1 MCCVGSCGGIR
12 KTLRGNYMTHAT
24 EELIEE
30 LCEIIDSNKYLLLS
44 GGTAVGKSYIAK
56 EIANKSKLPQY
67 QSQGSLSVAETEY
80 KVEMETVQIHPGYS
94 YEDFVAGVSLK
105 TSDRGFSFD
114 YKDKIFLSLL
124 KKANKSW
131 AKKECKKYFLI
142 IEDIGR
148 GYISGILGDVLPLL
162 EPHGTEE
169 FYIASNSR
177 TKLAIPPN
185 IYVIAT
191 FCTTIDSVEQMNY
204 GFLRHFYH
212 RTIESDYHYMNDGAT
227 DVYSDYDI
235 SPNAMFYRAKR
246 VVLENLRYKN
256 QMSKYDCN
264 RYVIG
269 HGLYH
274 QGGITQIMRHQV
286 IPILKQ
292 YVKDG
297 IVDKSAKTGIDV
309 LEQLV
314 SGKYSKDSTLADN
327 DHINEQR
334 SDVTPELFY
343 DEGITH
349 RPIVNLVARIKTQ
362 GLLNDSDIINTI
374 LFNQGVLLRK
384 SSRLDGVVRDFPSPG
399 YLYIK
404 RSDRDIY
411 SYGTTKKADGSS
423 KNPRYFYSSNKSDI
437 LKIDGIEYASVAEMQ
452 PKEYTRWSEDLND
465 DDYINERASSSP
477 NSIMFRILRNYY
489 KCLDQNY
496 TAYLIEFPDDNNIRI
511 LKEFAKAEFDDLI
524 QYVRQIGTGSDEADV
539 NLERNREFRE
549 KISKLILFWT
559 DAGSIIT
566 WNGQSIKVE
575 GVYKVNV
582 TEKYKEYAGAMEEL
596 DIHQMI
602 MQGPPGTSKTYSS
615 REFLRYVGKKDEGSE
630 YLSDTELDSMQIKNY
645 AATGSVTE
653 WEKTNPSDILP
664 IAWDIVQ
671 FHPSYGYE
679 DFVRGIE
686 VSTLKDEEGYSSAI
700 SYDTVNKTLG
710 KIAEIASRKAYEK
723 TKFFLVID
731 EINRANLATV
741 FGELIYGLEYRGR
754 SVATPYTVGESN
766 KVVLPDNLYI
776 LGTMNTADKSIGGV
790 DYAIRR
796 RFLFFSLLPNREI
809 ILNFNLE
816 ELEEEE
822 ARNNQI
828 TTNENATR
836 LFNAVE
842 KLFTPGNLNVE
853 YYKDDVQIGHTYFLV
868 TSKEQLYLRFK
879 YQIIPILREYYKD
892 GMFQLE
898 HTDSDDDAFGGLLDC
913 ISGEINTNN
922 EEERVK
928 EIFEKLLT
936 EN

>member
-1 MCCVGSCGGIR
+1 MA
-12 KTLRGNYMTHAT
+12 YAT
-24 EELIEE
+24 DELINE
-30 LCEIIDSNKYLLLS
+30 LCEVIDSNKYLLLS
-44 GGTAVGKSYIAK
+44 GGTAVGKSYIATK
-56 EIANKSKLPQY
+56 IANRLKLPQY
-67 QSQGSLSVAETEY
+67 QAQGKLSAAETEY
-80 KVEMETVQIHPGYS
+80 KISIETVQVHPGYS
-94 YEDFVAGVSLK
+94 YEDFVAGVSLRTEDK
-105 TSDRGFSFD
+105 GFSFD
-114 YKDKIFLSLL
+114 YQDKVFLSLL
-124 KKANKSW
+124 KRANKSW
-131 AKKECKKYFLI
+131 IKKENKKYFLI
-142 IEDIGR
+142 LEDIGR

-162 EPHGTEE
+162 EPHGVEE
-169 FYIASNSR
+169 FYLESKDK

-185 IYVIAT
+185 IYIIAT
-191 FCTTIDSVEQMNY
+191 FCTTVDGVEQMNY
-204 GFLRHFYH
+204 GFFRHFYH
-212 RTIESDYHYMNDGAT
+212 RTIESDFHYMSDAAT
-227 DVYSDYDI
+227 SVYSDYDI
-235 SPNAMFYRAKR
+235 SPNAMFYRTKR
-246 VVLENLRYKN
+246 VVMENLRYKN
-256 QMSKYDCN
+256 QMSKFDCE

-269 HGLYH
+269 HGLY
-274 QGGITQIMRHQV
+274 QQSGITQIMRHQV
-286 IPILKQ
+286 IPTLKQ

-314 SGKYSKDSTLADN
+314 SGKYSKDPTVADN
-327 DHINEQR
+327 NHITGQR
-334 SDVTPELFY
+334 NDVTSDAFY
-343 DEGITH
+343 DEGLTH

-374 LFNQGVLLRK
+374 LFNQGVLIRK
-384 SSRLDGVVRDFPSPG
+384 NSKLDGVVRDFPSPG

-404 RSDRDIY
+404 RNDRGIY
-411 SYGTTKKADGSS
+411 TYGTTKKADGSP
-423 KNPRYFYSSNKSDI
+423 KNPRYFYSSNKTDI
-437 LKIDGIEYASVAEMQ
+437 LNIDGVEYASVSEMQ

-489 KCLDQNY
+489 KCLNQNY
-496 TAYLIEFPDDNNIRI
+496 TAYLSEFPNDSNIQI
-511 LKEFAKAEFDDLI
+511 LKEYAKAEFDDLI
-524 QYVRQIGTGSDEADV
+524 RFVRQIGSGSDEADV
-539 NLERNREFRE
+539 NLERNRELRE

-559 DAGSIIT
+559 DRGSVIN

-575 GVYKVNV
+575 GVYKVNM
-582 TEKYKEYAGAMEEL
+582 TEKYKEYAEAMEKL

-602 MQGPPGTSKTYSS
+602 MQGPPGTSKTYSA
-615 REFLRYVGKKDEGSE
+615 REFLKYIGGKDKGAEN
-630 YLSDTELDSMQIKNY
+630 LTDTDLDLMQIKNY
-645 AATGSVTE
+645 VETGLITE
-653 WEKTNPSDILP
+653 WEKKNTSEKPS

-686 VSTLKDEEGYSSAI
+686 VSTLKDEDGHSSSI

-710 KIAEIASRKAYEK
+710 KNAEIASRKEYEN

-754 SVATPYTVGESN
+754 SVATPYTVGDSN
-766 KVVLPDNLYI
+766 KVILPNNLYI

-809 ILNFNLE
+809 IINFNMENLE
-816 ELEEEE
+816 DED
-822 ARNNQI
+822 AKNNQVEI
-828 TTNENATR
+828 NENAAR
-836 LFNAVE
+836 LFDVVE
-842 KLFTPGNLNVE
+842 KLFAPGNLNVE

-898 HTDSDDDAFGGLLDC
+898 HTDSDDDAFSGLLDC